1 MFGKIAHWAGTDI
14 DALGKAPASTARVVA
29 DAVDGQPPED
39 QASVKKLAEALVA
52 ALKIEAQKSGG
63 PFGLII
69 KKLEAL
75 EVQLGRIT
83 VTEGIGVCLG
93 DMKAP
98 GAFTVG
104 PINVGPPSGKTDR

>member
-1 MFGKIAHWAGTDI
+1 MQIGPHSDADCSVFGKIAHWAGTDI

-69 KKLEAL
+69 KKLEARRFSSAGL
-75 EVQLGRIT
+75 
-83 VTEGIGVCLG
+83 
-93 DMKAP
+93 
-98 GAFTVG
+98 
-104 PINVGPPSGKTDR
+104 PSPRE